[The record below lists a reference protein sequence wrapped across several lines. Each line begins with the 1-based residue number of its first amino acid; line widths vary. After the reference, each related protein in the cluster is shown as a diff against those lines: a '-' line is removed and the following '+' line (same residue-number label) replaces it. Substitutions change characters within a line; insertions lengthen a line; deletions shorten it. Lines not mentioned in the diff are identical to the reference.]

1 MIISIEMGLSLELEN
16 LTAGELVSWAIE
28 TYASELRLHQLP
40 KRGHGNCRSGLPV
53 RSRKMP
59 RLHFGYWA
67 IAGRDASNDGDSAG
81 ALRNFR
87 RGRHS
92 YTRGCGSDGLGAR
105 VGALLSEPDLRALC
119 CEVRKV
125 RPLQRKLRE
134 FKAWASGLRRE
145 QSQTRAAVRKAEE
158 VDAGSASPRWRTGMR
173 TGRPVHS
180 GSRRAVHPLYLRGYT
195 SIGCAPCTRAVEAG
209 EDERAGR
216 WWWEEETRKECGIHF
231 AANGTVE
238 RDA

>member
-1 MIISIEMGLSLELEN
+1 MMETVRERYGISVEVVTPIQEDVEAMVSAHGLDLF
-16 LTAGELVSWAIE
+16 
-28 TYASELRLHQLP
+28 Y
-40 KRGHGNCRSGLPV
+40 
-53 RSRKMP
+53 RSR
-59 RLHFGYWA
+59 
-67 IAGRDASNDGDSAG
+67 
-81 ALRNFR
+81 
-87 RGRHS
+87 
-92 YTRGCGSDGLGAR
+92 
-105 VGALLSEPDLRALC
+105 DLRASC

-145 QSQTRAAVRKAEE
+145 QSQTRAGVRKAEE
-158 VDAGSASPRWRTGMR
+158 VDGRIRISPLADWNSEQVDRYIQDHDV
-173 TGRPVHS
+173 P
-180 GSRRAVHPLYLRGYT
+180 VHPLYLRGYT